1 MDKQRSAW
9 RLSEAMA
16 LTIVVRSGD
25 TEAPPKITFEAPRI
39 VIGRGEGCEVRL
51 PDPSVSHRHASI
63 RQRGTDYIVLDEGST
78 NGTYVGAVR
87 LSPQSPRILKSGDTI
102 RVGRVW
108 LEIVIEHAPATQQPQ
123 IATKEIAL
131 SLVSSALLAQ
141 GDSAALTVVVQA
153 GPDAG
158 ASLELREFERRYVA
172 GRGSAVDLVLDDPDA
187 SRRHV
192 EFERRGEQLFV
203 RDLGSKNGSSIEG
216 RRLTPNQRTQWKPGE
231 DLRLGGNLL
240 SYDDPIASAL
250 AELERAVDEP
260 IPEGESIPAPATE
273 LDSLPPPDVEPALPD
288 GGASSPVAEASREA
302 PTRRAPPRRRVG
314 TDILVALL
322 ALAVLGLSILG
333 LVWVFGGY

>member
-1 MDKQRSAW
+1 
-9 RLSEAMA
+9 MA

-25 TEAPPKITFEAPRI
+25 TESPPKITFEAPRI

-108 LEIVIEHAPATQQPQ
+108 LEARIEHAPATQQPQ
-123 IATKEIAL
+123 VATKEIAL

-141 GDSAALTVVVQA
+141 GENAALNIVVA
-153 GPDAG
+153 SGPDA
-158 ASLELREFERRYVA
+158 AANLELREFERRYVA
-172 GRGSAVDLVLDDPDA
+172 GRGSAVDLVLEDPDA

-192 EFERRGEQLFV
+192 EFERRGERLLV
-203 RDLGSKNGSSIEG
+203 RDLGSKNGSSIDG
-216 RRLTPNQRTQWKPGE
+216 RKLVPNQQTAWKPLE
-231 DLRLGGNLL
+231 ELRIGGNVL
-240 SYDDPIASAL
+240 SYEDPIASAL
-250 AELERAVDEP
+250 EELERAVDEP
-260 IPEGESIPAPATE
+260 IPEDESVPAPAAEAT
-273 LDSLPPPDVEPALPD
+273 SPPPPDAEPGLPD
-288 GGASSPVAEASREA
+288 AATSSPIAKVARER
-302 PTRRAPPRRRVG
+302 PTRRAPARRRMG
-314 TDILVALL
+314 TDLLVALL
-322 ALAVLGLSILG
+322 ALTVLGLSVMG